1 MRKIGPYLIIGVD
14 DTAELPTP
22 AKLVLDTNVAI
33 DLEHY
38 YFGDRR
44 RIDCD
49 ALRQLLLAFP
59 RQDRR
64 DMEVDINYGWAL
76 QETAW
81 ARDGSFRAPEVRR
94 MAHALRRLVAWLS
107 AADRPMSSTSATGL
121 TICERGRHVRVIYR
135 NSLTGD
141 KACVESH
148 MVTGTLAPV
157 SDLLPNLDALLK
169 QLSGDAAGQ
178 RDARALAEAVAQAG
192 SEEDVDTA
200 LDAVIAKWRQSS

>member
-1 MRKIGPYLIIGVD
+1 
-14 DTAELPTP
+14 
-22 AKLVLDTNVAI
+22 
-33 DLEHY
+33 
-38 YFGDRR
+38 
-44 RIDCD
+44 
-49 ALRQLLLAFP
+49 
-59 RQDRR
+59 
-64 DMEVDINYGWAL
+64 
-76 QETAW
+76 
-81 ARDGSFRAPEVRR
+81 
-94 MAHALRRLVAWLS
+94 
-107 AADRPMSSTSATGL
+107 MSSTSATGL

>member
-1 MRKIGPYLIIGVD
+1 
-14 DTAELPTP
+14 
-22 AKLVLDTNVAI
+22 
-33 DLEHY
+33 
-38 YFGDRR
+38 
-44 RIDCD
+44 
-49 ALRQLLLAFP
+49 
-59 RQDRR
+59 
-64 DMEVDINYGWAL
+64 
-76 QETAW
+76 
-81 ARDGSFRAPEVRR
+81 S
-94 MAHALRRLVAWLS
+94 LS

>member
-1 MRKIGPYLIIGVD
+1 MS
-14 DTAELPTP
+14 TT
-22 AKLVLDTNVAI
+22 
-33 DLEHY
+33 
-38 YFGDRR
+38 
-44 RIDCD
+44 
-49 ALRQLLLAFP
+49 
-59 RQDRR
+59 
-64 DMEVDINYGWAL
+64 
-76 QETAW
+76 
-81 ARDGSFRAPEVRR
+81 SAPEIDELAITQVAVDGMR
-94 MAHALRRLVAWLS
+94 MHLRGRDRDEALS